1 MLDSPF
7 TGLLILF
14 LILVSLGYTIDKWM
28 RKIHESLEGIRE
40 ALNSQRRS

>member
-1 MLDSPF
+1 MLDIRYSAM
-7 TGLLILF
+7 LIV

-40 ALNSQRRS
+40 ALKKE